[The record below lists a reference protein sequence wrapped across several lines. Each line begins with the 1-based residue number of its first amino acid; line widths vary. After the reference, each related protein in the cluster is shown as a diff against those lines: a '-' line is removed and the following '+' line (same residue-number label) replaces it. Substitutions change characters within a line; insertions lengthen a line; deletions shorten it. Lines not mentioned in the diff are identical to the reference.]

1 MTSGRQQDFEAS
13 VDPHGMS
20 EVTDDAAETDAPGGV
35 RAAAWPFAV
44 QPLIDENL
52 TSLKLTGE
60 IDCTAQ
66 AELDRVLE
74 AAIEARSKLL
84 LVDVSR
90 AEFVSTAAMLSIVTA
105 ARHVGRVL
113 IYRPNSATRRIF
125 RLIDPEGLC
134 QSIA

>member
-1 MTSGRQQDFEAS
+1 MDMSTSANEAS
-13 VDPHGMS
+13 
-20 EVTDDAAETDAPGGV
+20 ETIDAAPEPPPLEAIPDDDTS
-35 RAAAWPFAV
+35 WSFAV
-44 QPLIDENL
+44 EPLIDENL
-52 TSLKLTGE
+52 TSLTLTGE
-60 IDCTAQ
+60 IDAGAQ
-66 AELDRVLE
+66 QELDRVLE

-84 LVDVSR
+84 LVDVSK
-90 AEFVSTAAMLSIVTA
+90 ADFVSTAAMLSLVSA